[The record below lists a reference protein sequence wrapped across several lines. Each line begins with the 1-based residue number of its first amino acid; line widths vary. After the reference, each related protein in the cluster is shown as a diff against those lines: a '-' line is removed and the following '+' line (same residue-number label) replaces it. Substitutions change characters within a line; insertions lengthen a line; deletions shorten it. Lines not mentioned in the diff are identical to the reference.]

1 MAKSTTRFLSVEEIS
16 RLKGQL
22 QYNYLKRF
30 KVLFLSVFNFDN
42 FEYGEAEFIMERVFN
57 GANVASFRLKTLL
70 GDESPC
76 AFQGFIAQN
85 YDLYSRP
92 VKVRIENLRNDP
104 RIPNNYLNNN
114 TETILFTPQL
124 NYYLQLKPLIDIL
137 VDVDMTIRTNL
148 KLHKIPF
155 VISTTSDMAKKAIN
169 DVLNDKET
177 IALDDDT
184 MLRSGNTNTPYII
197 DKLEQ
202 YKIAVESRI
211 LSIIGIKGQKMEKMA
226 QMTVDEVNN
235 NEEEINGFKNQLF
248 DALTLWL
255 NKTNELFGTN
265 YKVKLN
271 DQYDDNEED
280 MEVEDTE
287 DESI

>member
-1 MAKSTTRFLSVEEIS
+1 MAKSTARFLSVEEIG
-16 RLKGQL
+16 RLKSQL

-30 KVLFLSVFNFDN
+30 KVLFLSVFNFEN
-42 FEYGEAEFIMERVFN
+42 FEYGEANYVMDRIFN
-57 GANVASFRLKTLL
+57 GLNVASFRLNTIV
-70 GDESPC
+70 GAESPC

-92 VKVRIENLRNDP
+92 VKVRIENMRNDA
-104 RIPNNYLNNN
+104 RIPNSYLLNNADAV
-114 TETILFTPQL
+114 LFMPQL
-124 NYYLQLKPLIDIL
+124 NYYLQINPLIDLL

-148 KLHKIPF
+148 KLHKMPF
-155 VISTTSDMAKKAIN
+155 IISSTSDRTKKAIN
-169 DVLNDKET
+169 DVLDDKFAV
-177 IALDDDT
+177 ALDDDT
-184 MLRSGNTNTPYII
+184 TLRSGNTNTPYII

-255 NKTNELFGTN
+255 DKTNEIFGTN
-265 YKVKLN
+265 YLVKLN
-271 DQYDDNEED
+271 DHYED
-280 MEVEDTE
+280 SEEVEEIE